1 METVTARNEQS
12 AGAAA
17 PVNRK
22 YQAGCFPPLDT
33 ETRATLPTDCA
44 AFHLLRQPQTLR
56 VAFVFDHKPAER
68 QDNRSGNPEMGKEH
82 LAALFA
88 DELIL
93 AENRSLDIFQ
103 G

>member
-1 METVTARNEQS
+1 MEIVTARNEQS

-22 YQAGCFPPLDT
+22 YQPGCFPPLDT

-56 VAFVFDHKPAER
+56 GWASAGNGPIHPLRINGRLGWRTADVRRLLGVA
-68 QDNRSGNPEMGKEH
+68 Q
-82 LAALFA
+82 
-88 DELIL
+88 
-93 AENRSLDIFQ
+93 
-103 G
+103 